1 MATTARTI
9 YFMKESAKT
18 MLQAP
23 QISIIVCVNAMSYVQ
38 WKAINAN
45 GRMHRANTAGSGRDV
60 AFGAPFSL
68 ALWRVV
74 APHR

>member
-23 QISIIVCVNAMSYVQ
+23 QISIIVWANAMPNVHG
-38 WKAINAN
+38 KAINAN
-45 GRMHRANTAGSGRDV
+45 GRIHRANTAGSGRDV

-68 ALWRVV
+68 A
-74 APHR
+74 